1 MWCEWVSVYLAQAW
15 SLFRVSRLHCLSTN
29 DRNELSSGTIHQRQ
43 RKILNPAF
51 SAAQIKPLA
60 STFQKYTKYL
70 VNKWRDQVQAGTK
83 TIDAL
88 KWFPNMTLDALGESV
103 FDFEFG
109 ALDSKGN
116 ELSYMVRNLFVDS
129 VRPGPLRLLYRA
141 ARRSLPDS
149 LSDLTEYFPTKE
161 DIRWRKWLK
170 KSYTIAQQLYDGK
183 AQIEVSQE
191 NDIIGV
197 ISRSLHNDTPE
208 KSLDHEEALA
218 QLATVILAGHETTS
232 SMLTWLMYELSRHP
246 KDQER
251 LFQEIKDT
259 RNKTGNEGDLTVND
273 YDSMPFLNAVIKE
286 AMRLHPIVSTLLR
299 QADVDDVIPL
309 QYPIVSAS
317 GEILSEIPV
326 VKEQRIM
333 VSVSAY
339 NRLKEVWGE
348 DADEWNPSRF
358 LDTKR
363 QTTLGVFGNLMTF
376 GAGVRACIGWR
387 FAVHEIQA
395 VVSGLVEAF
404 EFSPPPG
411 VQIIRIQVG
420 FTVPAIRGKVE
431 EGVQMPVQIQVR
443 D

>member
-1 MWCEWVSVYLAQAW
+1 MLMVADPKALQHIFHKSSYRYKKPKDVV
-15 SLFRVSRLHCLSTN
+15 RVGLRIFGPGVVTVQ
-29 DRNELSSGTIHQRQ
+29 GTIHQRQ

-273 YDSMPFLNAVIKE
+273 YDSMPFLNAVIKIYVLQE

-363 QTTLGVFGNLMTF
+363 QTTLGVFGNL
-376 GAGVRACIGWR
+376 
-387 FAVHEIQA
+387 VHEIQA